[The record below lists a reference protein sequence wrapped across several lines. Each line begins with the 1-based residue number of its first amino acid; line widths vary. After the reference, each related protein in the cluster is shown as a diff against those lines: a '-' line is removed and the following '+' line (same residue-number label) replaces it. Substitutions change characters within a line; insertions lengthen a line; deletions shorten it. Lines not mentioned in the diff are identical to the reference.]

1 MSIRA
6 IEHHSKWNTV
16 PCLPKWNF
24 YSLLRTYCCGFSWRK
39 LPYDAKTFRFMVC
52 IVWMVSTRW
61 SCSKITIFLLKI
73 EVKKGKAKCRND
85 FTELWALSRFLP
97 VNTFFVIFSRIW
109 EKKLRKSSYVCNVH
123 WQFQKDSFQNFS
135 FLGIF
140 FSSVARRIGFSCAIN
155 WQPWYLNMFLI
166 AWING

>member
-97 VNTFFVIFSRIW
+97 VHFLSFFQEY
-109 EKKLRKSSYVCNVH
+109 EKKIYESPVTYVVST
-123 WQFQKDSFQNFS
+123 DSFKKTPFKIVAFWEYFS
-135 FLGIF
+135 AMLPEELVFLELLTG
-140 FSSVARRIGFSCAIN
+140 N
-155 WQPWYLNMFLI
+155 PDFLT
-166 AWING
+166 WF